1 MNYEDDPALPAGFAQ
16 MLNPT
21 GWPLLHM
28 VAMFYTGA
36 AGDIVGVPMTSE
48 DGDEWEAVVPFDG
61 RLFRIDTVYEDPD
74 TQAQAVFWGGD
85 RFEEYAAGE
94 VVSTRAYSPYS

>member
-1 MNYEDDPALPAGFAQ
+1 MDHEHDPALPAGFEP

-28 VAMFYTGA
+28 VAMFYTGP

-48 DGDEWEAVVPFDG
+48 DGDAWEATVPFDG

-74 TQAQAVFWGGD
+74 TRAQAVFWGGD
-85 RFEEYAAGE
+85 RHEEYAAGE
-94 VVSTRAYSPYS
+94 VVRTRAYSPYS

>member
-1 MNYEDDPALPAGFAQ
+1 MTHEDDPALPPAFSTL
-16 MLNPT
+16 LNPT

-28 VAMFYTGA
+28 VAMFYTGV
-36 AGDIVGVPMTSE
+36 AGDIIGVPMTSA

-74 TQAQAVFWGGD
+74 TSARAVFWGGD
-85 RFEEYAAGE
+85 RHEEFRSGE
-94 VVSTRAYSPYS
+94 TVTTRSYSPY